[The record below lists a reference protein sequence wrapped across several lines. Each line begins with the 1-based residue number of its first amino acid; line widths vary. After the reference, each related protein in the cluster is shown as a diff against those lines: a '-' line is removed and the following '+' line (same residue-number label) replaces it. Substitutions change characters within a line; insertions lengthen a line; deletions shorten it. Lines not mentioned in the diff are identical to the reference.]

1 MWSSNIFQV
10 TRQYIFVCGRLADIP
25 RQQLR
30 RSGSC
35 YTSRTAKLLNC
46 FLRIFKLLQL
56 WHAVIPTLSVRFN
69 IRCLVQKGLFCWLIH
84 LINPINY
91 FGDFHNT
98 LQSSSCTM
106 CRVCT
111 DFNISEQRFIME
123 CYVCSSYLNLLSVLS
138 NCVGFAFLKN
148 LARCSIHT
156 QCPQSLQIRA
166 SWESFL
172 HKHGTEQNIL
182 VPQIVPSVP
191 QPVVQSRRSPLLG
204 PSPGWKRLLAL
215 SHLRHY

>member
-106 CRVCT
+106 CRVQILT
-111 DFNISEQRFIME
+111 YLSKD
-123 CYVCSSYLNLLSVLS
+123 SSWSVMFAPLILICCPSSVIVLDLLFSRTWLDVL
-138 NCVGFAFLKN
+138 F
-148 LARCSIHT
+148 T
-156 QCPQSLQIRA
+156 
-166 SWESFL
+166 
-172 HKHGTEQNIL
+172 
-182 VPQIVPSVP
+182 PSVHNLCRYEHHEK
-191 QPVVQSRRSPLLG
+191 VSYINMVQS
-204 PSPGWKRLLAL
+204 KIF
-215 SHLRHY
+215 